1 MSITLIGAASAAGG
15 SVSSFDS
22 TGAKLLVVGGSSI
35 NNALTLTDNKSNSW
49 LSLIAFTDASHWLY
63 MWACLSPQS
72 VGTGHSFTMG
82 GSYSNIHVAA
92 FDTDFGVASITRA
105 AGTSPGSIASFS
117 QPRLFL
123 TNMDYATAATPTIDS
138 GFTVSSYRP
147 YLVGYNL
154 GGALGYK
161 IQSSAGGENPAW
173 SVGIATGLAEFRVA
187 VEPGSGGSAVAN
199 RGLLTGG
206 RR

>member
-1 MSITLIGAASAAGG
+1 MPITLLGASSAVGG

-22 TGAKLLVVGGSSI
+22 TGAKLLVVSGSSI
-35 NNALTLTDNKSNSW
+35 NSGLTLTDNKSNSW
-49 LSLIAFTDASHWLY
+49 LSLISFTAASHWLY

-82 GSYSNIHVAA
+82 GTYSNIHVAA
-92 FDTDFGVASITRA
+92 FDTDCGAELFTGAYGAT
-105 AGTSPGSIASFS
+105 PGSIASFA

-123 TNMDYATAATPTIDS
+123 TNMSYDTSDTPTIDS
-138 GFTVSSYRP
+138 GFTVSTYRP
-147 YLVGYNL
+147 YGGGVNL

-161 IQSSAGGENPAW
+161 SQSSAGAEDPTW
-173 SVGIATGLAEFRVA
+173 SVGRATGLAAFRVA
-187 VEPGSGGSAVAN
+187 VDVGGGGAASAN
-199 RGLLTGG
+199 RGLLIGG